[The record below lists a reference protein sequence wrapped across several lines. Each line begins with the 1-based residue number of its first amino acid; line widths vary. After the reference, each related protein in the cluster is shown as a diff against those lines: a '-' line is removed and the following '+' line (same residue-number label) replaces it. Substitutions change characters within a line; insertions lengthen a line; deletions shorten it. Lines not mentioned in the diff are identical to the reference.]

1 MNMKHR
7 VSLRITDNEMEI
19 LQRISDTTGR
29 SISECIRDALMRLG
43 LQMYDDEV
51 EKVRK
56 KNEELMQTLSSIQH
70 IAEEST

>member
-1 MNMKHR
+1 MDMSK
-7 VSLRITDNEMEI
+7 RISVRLAENEMEI
-19 LQRISDTTGR
+19 LKRISATTGR
-29 SISECIRDALMRLG
+29 SISECMRDALIRLG

-56 KNEELMQTLSSIQH
+56 KNEELMQTLSNIQH